1 MKRIYAAALCAAL
14 LLAAASAAADTAETA
29 AAAPLS
35 MEDLVKMGTAGNLDL
50 RKSRQ
55 ALQDAREDLQWKT
68 GLADTRLDL
77 SGGYARA
84 SGEVTGQAKISVP
97 LIPQVSVDASV
108 TSAGD
113 GSASVK
119 VSPFAQG
126 DAKYLLE
133 KAYQAAALALSYAE
147 EKLAADIEGAAWSAL
162 QARRAL
168 DLSKARL
175 SLQEEKTA
183 AAESS
188 YLLGKLSYT
197 DLDSER
203 SALIAA
209 RQGVFDSERGLLSAR
224 ISLYRLLGA
233 SEADV
238 KEADAAE
245 MEARITARDAEIGK
259 MASAEPRTLALRQ
272 AVIELSALRQE
283 LAQTWAYRPSLS
295 LGASLAWQPAS
306 PDPLSAS
313 ASVSFS
319 FSPSDIKTD
328 DRAELSRSIA
338 EKEKEVSMEQ
348 EASRFQ
354 RDILTQALSVAK
366 ETLEARKAELVQAET
381 TAAQGEVLLSQGR
394 WTSIDLAQAGLN
406 VDSARA
412 GVLSAAAAVL
422 SAQAQVLLLF
432 GA

>member
-1 MKRIYAAALCAAL
+1 MKKIRAAVLCAAL
-14 LLAAASAAADTAETA
+14 LCAAALTA

-35 MEDLVKMGTAGNLDL
+35 IEDLVKMGTAGNLDL
-50 RKSRQ
+50 QKARQ
-55 ALQDAREDLQWKT
+55 ALQDAREDLPWKT
-68 GLADTRLDL
+68 GLLDTKLDL
-77 SGGYARA
+77 SGGYGLT
-84 SGEVTGQAKISVP
+84 SGEVTGQARISVP
-97 LIPQVSVDASV
+97 VIPQVSVDASV

-147 EKLAADIEGAAWSAL
+147 RKLAADIEGAACAEL

-175 SLQEEKTA
+175 ALQEEKTV

-188 YLLGKLSYT
+188 YLLGRLSYT
-197 DLDSER
+197 DLDSQR
-203 SALIAA
+203 SALITA
-209 RQGVFDSERGLLSAR
+209 RQGVFDAERGLLSAR

-233 SEADV
+233 SEAEV
-238 KEADAAE
+238 KDADAAE
-245 MEARITARDAEIGK
+245 MDERISARDAEIGK
-259 MASAEPRTLALRQ
+259 LASAEPGTLALRQ

-306 PDPLSAS
+306 PNPISAS

-319 FSPSDIKTD
+319 FSPSDIKTE
-328 DRAELSRSIA
+328 DRAEISRSIA
-338 EKEKEVSMEQ
+338 EKEKEVAMEQ
-348 EASRFQ
+348 EAGRFQ
-354 RDILTQALSVAK
+354 RDILTQALSVAR
-366 ETLEARKAELVQAET
+366 ETLTARKAELAQAET

-394 WTSIDLAQAGLN
+394 GTSLELEQARLN

-432 GA
+432 GT